1 MEFLVIIAYIN
12 ERPENIWW
20 KDHLEGLSILFNRV
34 QESQAPQTV
43 KLKFV
48 LYFDIFLRIVKVS
61 LGLLVFID
69 PWTMI
74 HKNFAND
81 VGSVEPYLDIVCIV
95 EG

>member
-1 MEFLVIIAYIN
+1 MELLVIIADIN
-12 ERPENIWW
+12 ERPKNIWW
-20 KDHLEGLSILFNRV
+20 ENHLEGLSIFLYRV
-34 QESQAPQTV
+34 QESKAPQTV
-43 KLKFV
+43 ELKFV

-81 VGSVEPYLDIVCIV
+81 VGSVESYFDIVCIV

>member
-1 MEFLVIIAYIN
+1 MELLVIIADIN
-12 ERPENIWW
+12 ECPKNIWW
-20 KDHLEGLSILFNRV
+20 EYHLEGLSVLLNRV
-34 QESQAPQTV
+34 QESKAPQTV
-43 KLKFV
+43 ELKFV

-81 VGSVEPYLDIVCIV
+81 MGPVKPYLDIVCIV